1 MAYQNI
7 HPDALNLS
15 YPVLLI
21 HGLFSSSRTWKK
33 TVRVLREDYD
43 LCYGGEVSA
52 RPGDAG
58 PDATPADFYTWN
70 FSSNRRLSYREQAEE
85 LSAAIA
91 QIKKINRVEKVVLV
105 GHSMGGLAARA
116 VVQLLGAEDVYALIT
131 LGTPHYGSPLALLRG
146 STQGEA
152 RRLIGKIQKL
162 LGKSERSG
170 EEKPGVFRRLA
181 MKLFRISSEAQTEV
195 DNFFSSEA
203 FIELAPGSAA
213 LEELNRAPLP
223 GDLRY
228 AFITGSLTD
237 FSAFATAEQRARY
250 ARVRRFF
257 IEMTEKV
264 LHNLSDKYL
273 GSSYGAFRDYL
284 SLYFAEGKTLTL
296 EQLIE
301 SDGAVPVVSQILMHF
316 KNPPPVSAILPVY
329 ASHTRLTKRPA
340 KIFQALAICGV
351 VGARTR

>member
-1 MAYQNI
+1 MALPVPGN
-7 HPDALNLS
+7 LNLR

-58 PDATPADFYTWN
+58 PDSQPADFYTWN

-85 LSAAIA
+85 LRNGIE
-91 QIKKINRVEKVVLV
+91 QIKKINATDKVVLV

-116 VVQLLGAEDVYALIT
+116 VVQLLGADDVYALIT
-131 LGTPHYGSPLALLRG
+131 LGTPHYGSPLALLRD

-162 LGKSERSG
+162 LGKSERKG
-170 EEKPGVFRRLA
+170 EEKPGIFRRIA
-181 MKLFRISSEAQTEV
+181 MKLFRISSEAQVEV
-195 DNFFSSEA
+195 DNFFASEA

-223 GDLRY
+223 DHLRY

-237 FSAFATAEQRARY
+237 FSAFIAPEQRARY
-250 ARVRRFF
+250 DRVRRFF

-264 LHNLSDKYL
+264 VHNLADKYL
-273 GSSYGAFRDYL
+273 SSSYDAFRDYV

-301 SDGAVPVVSQILMHF
+301 SDGAVPVVSQILAHF
-316 KNPPPVSAILPVY
+316 RNPPPVSAVLPVY

-340 KIFQALAICGV
+340 KIFQALAVCGV
-351 VGARTR
+351 VGMRSS